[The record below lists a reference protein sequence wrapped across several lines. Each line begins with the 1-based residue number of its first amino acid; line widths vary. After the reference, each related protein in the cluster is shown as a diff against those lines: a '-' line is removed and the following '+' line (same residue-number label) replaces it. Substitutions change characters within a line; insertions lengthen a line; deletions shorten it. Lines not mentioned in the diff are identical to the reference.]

1 MPRRHRKNGRLG
13 SPDSGAFVL
22 SLANRISAMG
32 MAVVILVG
40 LALVAIVEQAVLPSS
55 PRRPVGDPRPTGS
68 SSAASPHAHAA
79 GRPAQ
84 SVPVTPATLLSRKVQ
99 TVALTQRA
107 KVVRKEYGP
116 GPVAHPVVRVS
127 RIDRRRTWAFGTEA
141 IPPPKGMTSMP
152 DSSLYL
158 AHMSKSGWQVALTG
172 TRQFAAM
179 LRQAPTSVVTT
190 AERAILSRYN
200 QANHV
205 AGDAGLM
212 LPWAV
217 GQSWSLLST
226 DAGASGFDG
235 GDRRVLAAGDGR
247 LYRLCS
253 SGPGH
258 GLVLIIHPDGLATE
272 YYQLSDV
279 TRVADG
285 SAVKR
290 GDYLGQTGTEQACG
304 GGPAAERM
312 VRFAVRNADTGLPL
326 DQVQIGGWTLHQTA
340 AQMFAERAGLRV
352 NAGNPLLNFG
362 AVAIPLP
369 SVSAL
374 PGLPG
379 GNTQNNGNGN
389 AAGNT
394 PPLPNPGGN
403 PNGNQ

>member
-1 MPRRHRKNGRLG
+1 M
-13 SPDSGAFVL
+13 L
-22 SLANRISAMG
+22 SLANRISAAG

-40 LALVAIVEQAVLPSS
+40 LALVAIVEQAVLPSP
-55 PRRPVGDPRPTGS
+55 PRRSAGDPRPAGTGR
-68 SSAASPHAHAA
+68 AASPHAHAA
-79 GRPAQ
+79 GRSTSP
-84 SVPVTPATLLSRKVQ
+84 VPVAPATLLSRRVQ

-107 KVVRKEYGP
+107 KVLRKEYGP
-116 GPVAHPVVRVS
+116 GPVAHPMVQVS
-127 RIDRRRTWAFGTEA
+127 RIDHRRSWAFGGEA
-141 IPPPKGMTSMP
+141 IPQPAGMTSMP

-158 AHMSKSGWQVALTG
+158 AHRTKTGWQVALTG
-172 TRQFAAM
+172 TQQFAAM
-179 LRQAPTSVVTT
+179 LRQAPTSVVST
-190 AERAILSRYN
+190 AERAILLRYN
-200 QANHV
+200 EAKRV

-212 LPWAV
+212 LPWAI

-226 DAGASGFDG
+226 DTGASGFDG

-253 SGPGH
+253 AKPGH

-304 GGPAAERM
+304 GSPATERM

-369 SVSAL
+369 SASAL
-374 PGLPG
+374 PGITG
-379 GNTQNNGNGN
+379 GKKQNNGNGN
-389 AAGNT
+389 AAGKT
-394 PPLPNPGGN
+394 PLIPNPGGN